1 MSVEILENTSE
12 EIADETA
19 EESTYASS
27 EEISSEEEQVIEENS
42 KPRTKAGMMKA
53 IYDQLNTLKK
63 ADLSDSF
70 ESIIGATL
78 AEQDEDDDDD
88 DDDDKKKDDDED
100 EVEEGKLPPALQKAI
115 DKKKGKSKD
124 DDEDDE
130 EEVKEVKDVEDL
142 GGETGAGS
150 PKKALKVSLVKA
162 GKKKI
167 KKEDLEINVEKDV
180 KALMEGEETL
190 SDEFKT
196 KAATIFES
204 AVSTKILSEVNSR
217 IEILEGEY
225 AQELEEAKEEH
236 STQLTEKVD
245 GYMSYVVEE
254 WMKDNELAVERG
266 IRSELVEDFMT
277 GLRNLFQEHYIDIP
291 EEKVDLVDDLFG
303 KVEELEGKL
312 DEEINRSVDLK
323 KELSEYKRD
332 ETIREVSD
340 NLADTEKEKLSKLA
354 EGIEY
359 EDKEQFNEKLGV
371 LKENYFP
378 TNDAKAETTS
388 DEEPVTNSEELN
400 EKVVDP
406 SMTHYV
412 DALARF
418 GQNS

>member
-1 MSVEILENTSE
+1 MSGEILENTSE

-78 AEQDEDDDDD
+78 AEQDDEEEDEE
-88 DDDDKKKDDDED
+88 DED

-115 DKKKGKSKD
+115 DKKKGKSDD
-124 DDEDDE
+124 DDED
-130 EEVKEVKDVEDL
+130 EEVKEMKDVEDL

-150 PKKALKVSLVKA
+150 PKKALKVSIVKA
-162 GKKKI
+162 GKKKM

-190 SDEFKT
+190 SDAFKT

-400 EKVVDP
+400 EEVVEP

>member
-1 MSVEILENTSE
+1 MSEEILENTSE

-63 ADLSDSF
+63 ADLSDSY

-78 AEQDEDDDDD
+78 AEQDDEDDEEE
-88 DDDDKKKDDDED
+88 DDEED
-100 EVEEGKLPPALQKAI
+100 VEEGKLPPALQKAI
-115 DKKKGKSKD
+115 DKKKGKSND
-124 DDEDDE
+124 DDEDE
-130 EEVKEVKDVEDL
+130 EDVKEMKDVEDL

-150 PKKALKVSLVKA
+150 PKKALKVSIVKA

-378 TNDAKAETTS
+378 TNDAKAETSS
-388 DEEPVTNSEELN
+388 DGDPVTNSEELN

>member
-1 MSVEILENTSE
+1 MSEEILENTSE

-63 ADLSDSF
+63 AELSDSY

-78 AEQDEDDDDD
+78 AEQDDEEEDDE
-88 DDDDKKKDDDED
+88 DDED

-115 DKKKGKSKD
+115 DKKKGKSKN
-124 DDEDDE
+124 DDE
-130 EEVKEVKDVEDL
+130 ELDELKDVEDL

-236 STQLTEKVD
+236 TTQLTEKVD
-245 GYMSYVVEE
+245 SYMNYVVEE
-254 WMKDNELAVERG
+254 WMKENELAVERG

-323 KELSEYKRD
+323 KELSEYKRE

-378 TNDAKAETTS
+378 TNEAKAETTS
-388 DEEPVTNSEELN
+388 DEDPVTNSEELN
-400 EKVVDP
+400 EKVKDP
-406 SMTHYV
+406 TMTHYV

-418 GQNS
+418 GQNT

>member
-1 MSVEILENTSE
+1 MSEEILENTSE

-19 EESTYASS
+19 EDQEEIVASS
-27 EEISSEEEQVIEENS
+27 EEISSEEEQVIEEDS

-63 ADLSDSF
+63 AELSDSY

-78 AEQDEDDDDD
+78 AEQEEEDDDDNDD
-88 DDDDKKKDDDED
+88 DDDDKKDDED
-100 EVEEGKLPPALQKAI
+100 MEAAAPA
-115 DKKKGKSKD
+115 G
-124 DDEDDE
+124 
-130 EEVKEVKDVEDL
+130 VEDL
-142 GGETGAGS
+142 GGETGAGA
-150 PKKALKVSLVKA
+150 PKKALKVSVEKG
-162 GKKKI
+162 GKKKM

-180 KALMEGEETL
+180 KALMEGEEAL

-217 IEILEGEY
+217 IEKLEEEY
-225 AQELEEAKEEH
+225 AQELETAKEEH
-236 STQLTEKVD
+236 TTQLTEKVD
-245 GYMSYVVEE
+245 GYLNYVVEE
-254 WMKDNELAVERG
+254 WMKENELAVERG

-312 DEEINRSVDLK
+312 DEEINKSVDLK

-340 NLADTEKEKLSKLA
+340 DLADTEKEKLSKLA

-378 TNDAKAETTS
+378 TNEAKAETTS

-400 EKVVDP
+400 EEVVDP
-406 SMTHYV
+406 SMTQYV

-418 GQNS
+418 GQNT

>member
-1 MSVEILENTSE
+1 MSGEILENTSE

-63 ADLSDSF
+63 ADLSDSY

-78 AEQDEDDDDD
+78 AEQDDEDDEEE
-88 DDDDKKKDDDED
+88 DDEED
-100 EVEEGKLPPALQKAI
+100 VEEGKLPPALQKAI
-115 DKKKGKSKD
+115 DKKKGKSND
-124 DDEDDE
+124 DDEDE
-130 EEVKEVKDVEDL
+130 EDVKEMKDVEDL

-150 PKKALKVSLVKA
+150 PKKALKVSIVKA

-378 TNDAKAETTS
+378 TNDAKAETSS
-388 DEEPVTNSEELN
+388 DGDPVTNSEELN

>member
-1 MSVEILENTSE
+1 MSGEILENTSE

-27 EEISSEEEQVIEENS
+27 EEISSEYEEQVIEENS

-63 ADLSDSF
+63 ADLSDSY

-78 AEQDEDDDDD
+78 AEQDDEDDEEE
-88 DDDDKKKDDDED
+88 DDEED
-100 EVEEGKLPPALQKAI
+100 VEEGKLPPALQKAI
-115 DKKKGKSKD
+115 DKKKGKSND
-124 DDEDDE
+124 DDEDE
-130 EEVKEVKDVEDL
+130 EDVKEMKDVEDL

-150 PKKALKVSLVKA
+150 PKKALKVSIVKA
-162 GKKKI
+162 GKKKKI

-378 TNDAKAETTS
+378 TNDAKAETSS
-388 DEEPVTNSEELN
+388 DGDPVTNSEELN

>member
-1 MSVEILENTSE
+1 MSEEILENTSE

-19 EESTYASS
+19 EDQEEIVASS
-27 EEISSEEEQVIEENS
+27 EEISSEEEQVIEEDS

-63 ADLSDSF
+63 AELSDSY

-78 AEQDEDDDDD
+78 AEQEEEDDDDNDD
-88 DDDDKKKDDDED
+88 DDDDKKDDED
-100 EVEEGKLPPALQKAI
+100 MEEAAPA
-115 DKKKGKSKD
+115 G
-124 DDEDDE
+124 
-130 EEVKEVKDVEDL
+130 VEDL
-142 GGETGAGS
+142 GGETGAGA
-150 PKKALKVSLVKA
+150 PKKALKVSVEKG
-162 GKKKI
+162 GKKKM

-180 KALMEGEETL
+180 KALMEGEEAL

-204 AVSTKILSEVNSR
+204 AVSTKRLSEVNSR
-217 IEILEGEY
+217 IEKLEEEY
-225 AQELEEAKEEH
+225 AQELETAKEEH
-236 STQLTEKVD
+236 TTQLTEKVD
-245 GYMSYVVEE
+245 GYLNYVVEE
-254 WMKDNELAVERG
+254 WMKENELAVERG

-312 DEEINRSVDLK
+312 DEEINKSVDLK

-340 NLADTEKEKLSKLA
+340 DLADTEKEKLSKLA

-378 TNDAKAETTS
+378 TNEAKAETTS

-400 EKVVDP
+400 EEVVDP
-406 SMTHYV
+406 SMTQYV

-418 GQNS
+418 GQNT

>member
-1 MSVEILENTSE
+1 MSEEILENTSE

-115 DKKKGKSKD
+115 DKKKGKSND
-124 DDEDDE
+124 DDDE

-142 GGETGAGS
+142 GGETGAGA

-180 KALMEGEETL
+180 KALMEGEESL

-245 GYMSYVVEE
+245 SYMNYVVEE
-254 WMKDNELAVERG
+254 WMKENELAVERG

-323 KELSEYKRD
+323 KELSEYKRE

-378 TNDAKAETTS
+378 TNEAKAETTS
-388 DEEPVTNSEELN
+388 DEDPVTNSEELN
-400 EKVVDP
+400 EKVKDP
-406 SMTHYV
+406 TMTHYV

-418 GQNS
+418 GQNT

>member
-1 MSVEILENTSE
+1 MSEEILENTSE

-63 ADLSDSF
+63 AELSDSY

-78 AEQDEDDDDD
+78 AEQDDDEEDEDDY
-88 DDDDKKKDDDED
+88 ED

-115 DKKKGKSKD
+115 DKKKGKSND
-124 DDEDDE
+124 DDDE

-190 SDEFKT
+190 SDAFKT

-217 IEILEGEY
+217 IEKLEEEY
-225 AQELEEAKEEH
+225 AQELEEAKEDH
-236 STQLTEKVD
+236 TTQLTEKVD
-245 GYMSYVVEE
+245 GYMNYVVEE
-254 WMKDNELAVERG
+254 WMKENEIAVERG

-323 KELSEYKRD
+323 KELSEYKRE

-378 TNDAKAETTS
+378 TNDAKAETSS

>member
-1 MSVEILENTSE
+1 MSEEILENTSE

-63 ADLSDSF
+63 AELSDSY

-78 AEQDEDDDDD
+78 AEQDDDEEDE
-88 DDDDKKKDDDED
+88 DDDED
-100 EVEEGKLPPALQKAI
+100 EVQKAI

-162 GKKKI
+162 SKKKI

-245 GYMSYVVEE
+245 SYMNYVVEE
-254 WMKDNELAVERG
+254 WMKENELAVERG

-323 KELSEYKRD
+323 KELSEYKRE

-378 TNDAKAETTS
+378 TNEAKAETTS
-388 DEEPVTNSEELN
+388 DEDPVTNSEELN
-400 EKVVDP
+400 EKVKDP
-406 SMTHYV
+406 TMTHYV

-418 GQNS
+418 GQNT

>member
-1 MSVEILENTSE
+1 MSEEILENTSE

-42 KPRTKAGMMKA
+42 KPRTKAGMVKA

-63 ADLSDSF
+63 ADLSDSY

-88 DDDDKKKDDDED
+88 DDKKDED

-115 DKKKGKSKD
+115 DKKKGKSD
-124 DDEDDE
+124 DDEDE
-130 EEVKEVKDVEDL
+130 EEVKETKDVEDI

-180 KALMEGEETL
+180 KALMEGEEAL

-400 EKVVDP
+400 EEVVEP

>member
-1 MSVEILENTSE
+1 MSGEILENISE

-63 ADLSDSF
+63 ADLSDSY

-78 AEQDEDDDDD
+78 AEQDDDEDDEEDDDE
-88 DDDDKKKDDDED
+88 ED
-100 EVEEGKLPPALQKAI
+100 VEEGKLPPALQKAI
-115 DKKKGKSKD
+115 DKKKGKSN

-130 EEVKEVKDVEDL
+130 EDVKEMKDVEDL

-150 PKKALKVSLVKA
+150 PKKALKVSIVKA
-162 GKKKI
+162 GKKKKI

-225 AQELEEAKEEH
+225 AQELEEAKDEH

-378 TNDAKAETTS
+378 TNDAKAETSS
-388 DEEPVTNSEELN
+388 DGDPVTNSEELN

>member
-1 MSVEILENTSE
+1 MSGEILENISE

-42 KPRTKAGMMKA
+42 KPRTKAGMVKA

-63 ADLSDSF
+63 ADLSDSY

-78 AEQDEDDDDD
+78 AEQDEDDEDDD
-88 DDDDKKKDDDED
+88 DEED
-100 EVEEGKLPPALQKAI
+100 VEEGKLPPALQKAI
-115 DKKKGKSKD
+115 DKKKGKNG
-124 DDEDDE
+124 DDE
-130 EEVKEVKDVEDL
+130 EVEEAAGVEDL

-378 TNDAKAETTS
+378 TNDAKAETSS
-388 DEEPVTNSEELN
+388 DGDPVTNSEELN
-400 EKVVDP
+400 EEVVDP

>member
-1 MSVEILENTSE
+1 MSEEILENTSE

-63 ADLSDSF
+63 ADLSDSY

-78 AEQDEDDDDD
+78 AEQDEDDDDK
-88 DDDDKKKDDDED
+88 DKDED

-115 DKKKGKSKD
+115 DKKKGKSD
-124 DDEDDE
+124 DDEDE
-130 EEVKEVKDVEDL
+130 EEVKETKDVEDI
-142 GGETGAGS
+142 GGETGAGA
-150 PKKALKVSLVKA
+150 PKKALKVSIVKA
-162 GKKKI
+162 GKKKKI

-190 SDEFKT
+190 SDAFKT

-323 KELSEYKRD
+323 KELSEYKRE

-406 SMTHYV
+406 DMTHYV

>member
-1 MSVEILENTSE
+1 MSEEILENTSE

-78 AEQDEDDDDD
+78 AEQDEDDDD
-88 DDDDKKKDDDED
+88 KDED

-115 DKKKGKSKD
+115 DKKKGKSND
-124 DDEDDE
+124 DDDE

-142 GGETGAGS
+142 GGETGAGP
-150 PKKALKVSLVKA
+150 PKKALKVSLEK
-162 GKKKI
+162 GGKKKKI

-225 AQELEEAKEEH
+225 AQELEDAKEEH
-236 STQLTEKVD
+236 TTQLTEKVD
-245 GYMSYVVEE
+245 GYMNYVVEE
-254 WMKDNELAVERG
+254 WMKENEIAVERG

-323 KELSEYKRD
+323 KELSEYKRE

-378 TNDAKAETTS
+378 TNDAKAETSS

>member
-1 MSVEILENTSE
+1 MSEEILENTSE

-19 EESTYASS
+19 EDQEEIVASS
-27 EEISSEEEQVIEENS
+27 EEISSEEEQVIEEDS

-63 ADLSDSF
+63 AELSDSY

-78 AEQDEDDDDD
+78 AEQEEEDDDDNDD
-88 DDDDKKKDDDED
+88 DDDDKKDDED
-100 EVEEGKLPPALQKAI
+100 MEEAAPA
-115 DKKKGKSKD
+115 G
-124 DDEDDE
+124 
-130 EEVKEVKDVEDL
+130 VEDL
-142 GGETGAGS
+142 GGETGAGA
-150 PKKALKVSLVKA
+150 PKKALKVSVEKG
-162 GKKKI
+162 GKKKM

-180 KALMEGEETL
+180 KALMEGEEAL

-217 IEILEGEY
+217 IEKLEEEY
-225 AQELEEAKEEH
+225 AQELETAKEEH
-236 STQLTEKVD
+236 TTQLTEKVD
-245 GYMSYVVEE
+245 GYLNYVVEE
-254 WMKDNELAVERG
+254 WMKENELAVERG

-312 DEEINRSVDLK
+312 DEEINNSVDLK

-340 NLADTEKEKLSKLA
+340 DLADTEKEKLSKLA

-378 TNDAKAETTS
+378 TNEAKAETTS

-400 EKVVDP
+400 EEVVDP
-406 SMTHYV
+406 SMTQYV

-418 GQNS
+418 GQNT

>member
-1 MSVEILENTSE
+1 MSEEILENTSE

-19 EESTYASS
+19 EDQEEIVASS
-27 EEISSEEEQVIEENS
+27 EEISSEEEQVIEEDS

-63 ADLSDSF
+63 AELSDSY

-78 AEQDEDDDDD
+78 AEQEEEEDDDNDD
-88 DDDDKKKDDDED
+88 DDDDKK
-100 EVEEGKLPPALQKAI
+100 
-115 DKKKGKSKD
+115 
-124 DDEDDE
+124 DDE
-130 EEVKEVKDVEDL
+130 EMEEAAPAGVEDL
-142 GGETGAGS
+142 GGETGAGA
-150 PKKALKVSLVKA
+150 PKKALKVSVEKG
-162 GKKKI
+162 GKKKM

-180 KALMEGEETL
+180 KALMEGEEAL

-217 IEILEGEY
+217 IEKLEEEY
-225 AQELEEAKEEH
+225 AQELETAKEEH
-236 STQLTEKVD
+236 TTQLTEKVD
-245 GYMSYVVEE
+245 GYLNYVVEE
-254 WMKDNELAVERG
+254 WMKENELAVERG

-312 DEEINRSVDLK
+312 DEEINKSVDLK

-340 NLADTEKEKLSKLA
+340 DLADTEKEKLSKLA

-378 TNDAKAETTS
+378 TNEAKAETTS

-400 EKVVDP
+400 EEVVDP
-406 SMTHYV
+406 SMTQYV

-418 GQNS
+418 GQNT

>member
-1 MSVEILENTSE
+1 MSGEILENISE

-78 AEQDEDDDDD
+78 AEQDEDDE
-88 DDDDKKKDDDED
+88 DDDEED
-100 EVEEGKLPPALQKAI
+100 VEEGKLPPALQKAI
-115 DKKKGKSKD
+115 DKKKGKSD
-124 DDEDDE
+124 DDEDE
-130 EEVKEVKDVEDL
+130 EEVKETKDVEDI

-225 AQELEEAKEEH
+225 AQELEEAKDEH

-400 EKVVDP
+400 EEVVEP

>member
-1 MSVEILENTSE
+1 MSEEILENTSE
-12 EIADETA
+12 EIA
-19 EESTYASS
+19 
-27 EEISSEEEQVIEENS
+27 EEISSVQEEVIEENS

-53 IYDQLNTLKK
+53 IYDQLNTLKQ
-63 ADLSDSF
+63 ADLSDSY

-78 AEQDEDDDDD
+78 AEQDDDEEDE
-88 DDDDKKKDDDED
+88 DDDED

-115 DKKKGKSKD
+115 DKKKGKSND
-124 DDEDDE
+124 DDE

-142 GGETGAGS
+142 GGETGAGP

-180 KALMEGEETL
+180 KALMEGEESL

-245 GYMSYVVEE
+245 SYMNYVVEE
-254 WMKDNELAVERG
+254 WMKENELAVERG

-323 KELSEYKRD
+323 KELSEYKRE

-378 TNDAKAETTS
+378 TNEAKAETTS
-388 DEEPVTNSEELN
+388 DEDPVTNSEELN

-418 GQNS
+418 GQNT

>member
-1 MSVEILENTSE
+1 MSGEILENISE

-27 EEISSEEEQVIEENS
+27 EEISSEYEEQVIEENS

-63 ADLSDSF
+63 ADLSDSY

-78 AEQDEDDDDD
+78 AEQDEEDEDDDDD
-88 DDDDKKKDDDED
+88 EED
-100 EVEEGKLPPALQKAI
+100 VEEGKLPPALQKAI
-115 DKKKGKSKD
+115 DKKKGKSND
-124 DDEDDE
+124 DDEDE
-130 EEVKEVKDVEDL
+130 EEVKETKDVEDI

-190 SDEFKT
+190 SDAFKT

-378 TNDAKAETTS
+378 TNDAKAETSS
-388 DEEPVTNSEELN
+388 DGDPVTNSEELN

>member
-1 MSVEILENTSE
+1 MSEEILENTSE

-63 ADLSDSF
+63 AELSDSY

-78 AEQDEDDDDD
+78 AEQDDDDEE
-88 DDDDKKKDDDED
+88 DDDED

-115 DKKKGKSKD
+115 DKKKGKSND
-124 DDEDDE
+124 DDDE

-142 GGETGAGS
+142 GGETGAGA
-150 PKKALKVSLVKA
+150 PKKALKVSIVKA

-180 KALMEGEETL
+180 KALMEGEESL

-217 IEILEGEY
+217 IEKLEEEY
-225 AQELEEAKEEH
+225 AQELEDAKEEH
-236 STQLTEKVD
+236 TIQLTEKVD
-245 GYMSYVVEE
+245 GYMNYVVEE
-254 WMKDNELAVERG
+254 WMKENEIAVERG

-418 GQNS
+418 GQNT

>member
-1 MSVEILENTSE
+1 MSGEILENTSE

-63 ADLSDSF
+63 ADLSDSY

-78 AEQDEDDDDD
+78 AEQDDDDEEE
-88 DDDDKKKDDDED
+88 DDED

-115 DKKKGKSKD
+115 DKKKGKSD
-124 DDEDDE
+124 DDEDE
-130 EEVKEVKDVEDL
+130 EEVKETKDVEDI

-400 EKVVDP
+400 EEVVEP

-418 GQNS
+418 GQNT

>member
-1 MSVEILENTSE
+1 MSEEILENTAE

-19 EESTYASS
+19 EDQEEIVASS
-27 EEISSEEEQVIEENS
+27 EEISSEEEQVIEEDS

-63 ADLSDSF
+63 AELSDSY

-78 AEQDEDDDDD
+78 AEQEEEDDDDNDD
-88 DDDDKKKDDDED
+88 DDDDKKDDED
-100 EVEEGKLPPALQKAI
+100 MEEAAPA
-115 DKKKGKSKD
+115 G
-124 DDEDDE
+124 
-130 EEVKEVKDVEDL
+130 VEDL
-142 GGETGAGS
+142 GGETGAGA
-150 PKKALKVSLVKA
+150 PKKALKVSVEKG
-162 GKKKI
+162 GKKKM

-180 KALMEGEETL
+180 KALMEGEEAL

-217 IEILEGEY
+217 IEKLEEEY
-225 AQELEEAKEEH
+225 AQELETAKEEH
-236 STQLTEKVD
+236 TTQLTEKVD
-245 GYMSYVVEE
+245 GYLNYVVEE
-254 WMKDNELAVERG
+254 WMKENELAVERG

-312 DEEINRSVDLK
+312 DEEINKSVDLK

-340 NLADTEKEKLSKLA
+340 DLADTEKEKLSKLA

-378 TNDAKAETTS
+378 TNEAKAETTS

-400 EKVVDP
+400 EEVVDP
-406 SMTHYV
+406 SMTQYV

-418 GQNS
+418 GQNT

>member
-1 MSVEILENTSE
+1 MSGEILENTSE

-63 ADLSDSF
+63 ADLSDSY

-78 AEQDEDDDDD
+78 AEQDDEDDEEDDDE
-88 DDDDKKKDDDED
+88 ED
-100 EVEEGKLPPALQKAI
+100 VEEGKLPPALQKAI
-115 DKKKGKSKD
+115 DKKKGKSND
-124 DDEDDE
+124 DDEDE
-130 EEVKEVKDVEDL
+130 EDVKEMKDVEDL

-150 PKKALKVSLVKA
+150 PKKALKVSIVKA
-162 GKKKI
+162 GKKKKI

-190 SDEFKT
+190 SDAFKT

-378 TNDAKAETTS
+378 TNDAKAETSS
-388 DEEPVTNSEELN
+388 DGDPVTNSEELN

>member
-1 MSVEILENTSE
+1 MSGEILENTSE

-63 ADLSDSF
+63 ADLSDSY

-78 AEQDEDDDDD
+78 AEQDDEDDEEDDDE
-88 DDDDKKKDDDED
+88 ED
-100 EVEEGKLPPALQKAI
+100 VEEGKLPPALQKAI
-115 DKKKGKSKD
+115 DKKKGKSND
-124 DDEDDE
+124 DDEDE
-130 EEVKEVKDVEDL
+130 EDVKEMKDVEDL

-190 SDEFKT
+190 SDAFKT

-378 TNDAKAETTS
+378 TNDAKAETSS
-388 DEEPVTNSEELN
+388 DGDPVTNSEELN

>member
-1 MSVEILENTSE
+1 MSGEILENISE

-42 KPRTKAGMMKA
+42 KPRTKAGMVKA

-63 ADLSDSF
+63 ADLSDSY

-78 AEQDEDDDDD
+78 AEQDEEDEEDEDDDD
-88 DDDDKKKDDDED
+88 E

-115 DKKKGKSKD
+115 DKKKGKSD
-124 DDEDDE
+124 DDEDE
-130 EEVKEVKDVEDL
+130 EEVKETKDVEDI

-400 EKVVDP
+400 EEVVEP

>member
-1 MSVEILENTSE
+1 MSEEILENTSE

-63 ADLSDSF
+63 ADLSDSY

-78 AEQDEDDDDD
+78 AEQDDDEDDEEDDDE
-88 DDDDKKKDDDED
+88 ED
-100 EVEEGKLPPALQKAI
+100 VEEGKLPPALQKAI
-115 DKKKGKSKD
+115 DKKKGKSND
-124 DDEDDE
+124 DDEDE
-130 EEVKEVKDVEDL
+130 EDVKEMKDVEDL

-150 PKKALKVSLVKA
+150 PKKALKVSIVKA
-162 GKKKI
+162 GKKKKI

-378 TNDAKAETTS
+378 TNDAKAETSS
-388 DEEPVTNSEELN
+388 DGDPVTNSEELN

>member
-1 MSVEILENTSE
+1 MSEEILENTSE
-12 EIADETA
+12 EIA
-19 EESTYASS
+19 
-27 EEISSEEEQVIEENS
+27 EEISSVQEEVIEENS

-63 ADLSDSF
+63 ADLSDSY

-78 AEQDEDDDDD
+78 AEQDDDEDDEEDDDE
-88 DDDDKKKDDDED
+88 ED
-100 EVEEGKLPPALQKAI
+100 VEEGKLPPALQKAI
-115 DKKKGKSKD
+115 DKKKGKSND

-142 GGETGAGS
+142 GGETGAGA

-225 AQELEEAKEEH
+225 AQELEEAKKEH

-245 GYMSYVVEE
+245 GYMNYVVEE
-254 WMKDNELAVERG
+254 WMKENELAVERG

-378 TNDAKAETTS
+378 TNDAKAETSS
-388 DEEPVTNSEELN
+388 DGDPVTNSEELN

>member
-1 MSVEILENTSE
+1 MSEEILENTSE

-19 EESTYASS
+19 EDQEEIVASS
-27 EEISSEEEQVIEENS
+27 EEISSEEEQVIEEDS

-63 ADLSDSF
+63 AELSDSY

-78 AEQDEDDDDD
+78 AEQEEEEDDDNDDD
-88 DDDDKKKDDDED
+88 DDDDKKKDDED
-100 EVEEGKLPPALQKAI
+100 MEEAAPA
-115 DKKKGKSKD
+115 G
-124 DDEDDE
+124 
-130 EEVKEVKDVEDL
+130 VEDL
-142 GGETGAGS
+142 GGETGAGA
-150 PKKALKVSLVKA
+150 PKKALKVSVEKG
-162 GKKKI
+162 GKKKM

-180 KALMEGEETL
+180 KALMEGEEAL

-217 IEILEGEY
+217 IEKLEEEY
-225 AQELEEAKEEH
+225 AQELETAKEEH
-236 STQLTEKVD
+236 TTQLTEKVD
-245 GYMSYVVEE
+245 GYLNYVVEE
-254 WMKDNELAVERG
+254 WMKENELAVERG

-312 DEEINRSVDLK
+312 DEEINKSVDLK

-340 NLADTEKEKLSKLA
+340 DLADTEKEKLSKLA

-378 TNDAKAETTS
+378 TNEAKAETTS

-400 EKVVDP
+400 EEVVDP
-406 SMTHYV
+406 SMTQYV

-418 GQNS
+418 GQNT

>member
-1 MSVEILENTSE
+1 MSEEILENTSE

-27 EEISSEEEQVIEENS
+27 EEISSEYEEQVIEENS

-63 ADLSDSF
+63 ADLSDSY

-78 AEQDEDDDDD
+78 AEQDDDEDDEEDDDE
-88 DDDDKKKDDDED
+88 ED
-100 EVEEGKLPPALQKAI
+100 VEEGKLPPALQKAI
-115 DKKKGKSKD
+115 DKKKGKSND
-124 DDEDDE
+124 DDEDE
-130 EEVKEVKDVEDL
+130 EDVKEMKDVEDL

-150 PKKALKVSLVKA
+150 PKKALKVSIVKA
-162 GKKKI
+162 GKKKKI

-190 SDEFKT
+190 SDAFKT

-378 TNDAKAETTS
+378 TNDAKAETSS
-388 DEEPVTNSEELN
+388 DGDPVTNSEELN

>member
-1 MSVEILENTSE
+1 MSEEILENTSE

-27 EEISSEEEQVIEENS
+27 EEISSEEEQVFEENS

-63 ADLSDSF
+63 ADLSDSY

-78 AEQDEDDDDD
+78 AEQD
-88 DDDDKKKDDDED
+88 DDED
-100 EVEEGKLPPALQKAI
+100 EDDEEDVEEGKLPPALQKAI
-115 DKKKGKSKD
+115 DKKKGKSD
-124 DDEDDE
+124 DDEDE
-130 EEVKEVKDVEDL
+130 EEVKETKDVEDI

-217 IEILEGEY
+217 IEKLEEEY

-236 STQLTEKVD
+236 TTQLTEKVD
-245 GYMSYVVEE
+245 GYMNYVVEE
-254 WMKDNELAVERG
+254 WMKENEIAVERG

-323 KELSEYKRD
+323 KELSEYKRE

-400 EKVVDP
+400 EKVNDP
-406 SMTHYV
+406 TMTHYV

-418 GQNS
+418 GQNT

>member
-1 MSVEILENTSE
+1 MSEEILENTSE

-63 ADLSDSF
+63 AELSDSY
-70 ESIIGATL
+70 ETIIGATL
-78 AEQDEDDDDD
+78 AEQDDDEEDE
-88 DDDDKKKDDDED
+88 DDDED

-142 GGETGAGS
+142 GGETGAGA
-150 PKKALKVSLVKA
+150 PKKALKVSIVKA

-378 TNDAKAETTS
+378 TNDAKAETSS

-418 GQNS
+418 GQNT

>member
-1 MSVEILENTSE
+1 MSGEILENTSE

-63 ADLSDSF
+63 ADLSDSY

-78 AEQDEDDDDD
+78 AEQDDEDDEEE
-88 DDDDKKKDDDED
+88 DDEED
-100 EVEEGKLPPALQKAI
+100 VEEGKLPPALQKAI
-115 DKKKGKSKD
+115 DKKKGKSD
-124 DDEDDE
+124 DDEDE
-130 EEVKEVKDVEDL
+130 EEVKETKDVEDI

-378 TNDAKAETTS
+378 TNDAKAETSS
-388 DEEPVTNSEELN
+388 DGDPVTNSEELN

>member
-1 MSVEILENTSE
+1 MSEEILENTSE

-27 EEISSEEEQVIEENS
+27 EEISSEYEEQVIEENS

-63 ADLSDSF
+63 ADLSDSY

-78 AEQDEDDDDD
+78 AEQDDEDDEEDDDE
-88 DDDDKKKDDDED
+88 ED
-100 EVEEGKLPPALQKAI
+100 VEEGKLPPALQKAI
-115 DKKKGKSKD
+115 DKKKGKSND
-124 DDEDDE
+124 DDEDE
-130 EEVKEVKDVEDL
+130 EEVKETKDVEDI

-150 PKKALKVSLVKA
+150 PKKALKVSIVKA
-162 GKKKI
+162 GKKKKI

-190 SDEFKT
+190 SDAFKT

-378 TNDAKAETTS
+378 TNDAKAETSS
-388 DEEPVTNSEELN
+388 DGDPVTNSEELN

>member
-1 MSVEILENTSE
+1 MSEEILENTSE

-63 ADLSDSF
+63 AELSDSY

-78 AEQDEDDDDD
+78 AEQDDDEDEEEEDDEVED
-88 DDDDKKKDDDED
+88 DDDED
-100 EVEEGKLPPALQKAI
+100 EEEEGKLPPALQKAI
-115 DKKKGKSKD
+115 DKKKGKSKN
-124 DDEDDE
+124 DDE
-130 EEVKEVKDVEDL
+130 ELDELKDVEDL

-150 PKKALKVSLVKA
+150 PKKALKVSIVKA
-162 GKKKI
+162 SKKKI

-245 GYMSYVVEE
+245 SYMNYVVEE
-254 WMKDNELAVERG
+254 WMKENELAVERG

-323 KELSEYKRD
+323 KELSEYKRE

-378 TNDAKAETTS
+378 TNEAKAETTS
-388 DEEPVTNSEELN
+388 DEDPVTNSEELN
-400 EKVVDP
+400 EKVKDP
-406 SMTHYV
+406 TMTHYV

-418 GQNS
+418 GQNT

>member
-1 MSVEILENTSE
+1 MSEEILENTSE

-19 EESTYASS
+19 EDQEEIVASS
-27 EEISSEEEQVIEENS
+27 EEISSEEEQVIEEDS

-63 ADLSDSF
+63 AELSDSY

-78 AEQDEDDDDD
+78 AEQEEEDDDNDDD
-88 DDDDKKKDDDED
+88 DDDDKKDDED
-100 EVEEGKLPPALQKAI
+100 MEEAAPA
-115 DKKKGKSKD
+115 G
-124 DDEDDE
+124 
-130 EEVKEVKDVEDL
+130 VEDL
-142 GGETGAGS
+142 GGETGAGA
-150 PKKALKVSLVKA
+150 PKKALKVSVEKG
-162 GKKKI
+162 GKKKM

-180 KALMEGEETL
+180 KALMEGEEAL

-217 IEILEGEY
+217 IEKLEEEY
-225 AQELEEAKEEH
+225 AQELETAKEEH
-236 STQLTEKVD
+236 TTQLTEKVD
-245 GYMSYVVEE
+245 GYLNYVVEE
-254 WMKDNELAVERG
+254 WMKENELAVERG

-312 DEEINRSVDLK
+312 DEEINKSVDLK

-340 NLADTEKEKLSKLA
+340 DLADTEKEKLSKLA

-378 TNDAKAETTS
+378 TNEAKAETTS

-400 EKVVDP
+400 EEVVDP
-406 SMTHYV
+406 SMTQYV

-418 GQNS
+418 GQNT

>member
-1 MSVEILENTSE
+1 MSGEILENTSE

-63 ADLSDSF
+63 ADLSDSY

-78 AEQDEDDDDD
+78 AEQDDDEDD
-88 DDDDKKKDDDED
+88 DDDDKKDDDEED
-100 EVEEGKLPPALQKAI
+100 VEEGKLPPALQKAI
-115 DKKKGKSKD
+115 DKKKGKSND
-124 DDEDDE
+124 DDEDE
-130 EEVKEVKDVEDL
+130 EDVKEMKDVEDL

-150 PKKALKVSLVKA
+150 PKKALKVSIVKA
-162 GKKKI
+162 GKKKKI

-190 SDEFKT
+190 SDAFKT

-378 TNDAKAETTS
+378 TNDAKAETSS
-388 DEEPVTNSEELN
+388 DGDPVTNSEELN

>member
-1 MSVEILENTSE
+1 MSGEILENISE

-42 KPRTKAGMMKA
+42 KPRTKAGMVKA

-63 ADLSDSF
+63 ADLSDSY

-78 AEQDEDDDDD
+78 AEQDEEDEDDDDE
-88 DDDDKKKDDDED
+88 ED
-100 EVEEGKLPPALQKAI
+100 VEEGKLPPALQKAI
-115 DKKKGKSKD
+115 DKKKGKSD
-124 DDEDDE
+124 DDEDE
-130 EEVKEVKDVEDL
+130 EEVKETKDVEDI

-378 TNDAKAETTS
+378 TNDAKAETSS
-388 DEEPVTNSEELN
+388 DGDPVTNSEELN
-400 EKVVDP
+400 EEVVDP

>member
-1 MSVEILENTSE
+1 MSEEILENTSE

-63 ADLSDSF
+63 AELSDSY

-88 DDDDKKKDDDED
+88 DDKKKDDDDED

-115 DKKKGKSKD
+115 DKKKGKSND
-124 DDEDDE
+124 DDDE

-142 GGETGAGS
+142 GGETGAGA
-150 PKKALKVSLVKA
+150 PKKALKVSIVKA

-190 SDEFKT
+190 SDAFKT

-245 GYMSYVVEE
+245 GYMNYVVEE
-254 WMKDNELAVERG
+254 WMKENELAVERG

-378 TNDAKAETTS
+378 TNEAKAETSS

-400 EKVVDP
+400 EKVNDP
-406 SMTHYV
+406 TMTHYV

-418 GQNS
+418 GQNT

>member
-1 MSVEILENTSE
+1 MSGEILENTSE

-27 EEISSEEEQVIEENS
+27 EEISSEYEEQVIEENS

-63 ADLSDSF
+63 ADLSDSY

-78 AEQDEDDDDD
+78 AEQDDDEEDEDDDE
-88 DDDDKKKDDDED
+88 ED
-100 EVEEGKLPPALQKAI
+100 VEEGKLPPALQKAI
-115 DKKKGKSKD
+115 DKKKGKSND
-124 DDEDDE
+124 DDEDE
-130 EEVKEVKDVEDL
+130 EDVKEMKDVEDL

-150 PKKALKVSLVKA
+150 PKKALKVSIVKA
-162 GKKKI
+162 GKKKKI

-190 SDEFKT
+190 SDAFKT

-378 TNDAKAETTS
+378 TNDAKAETSS
-388 DEEPVTNSEELN
+388 DGDPVTNSEELN